1 MSSSDVKDS
10 EVGLFPELPTA
21 PSGERTTG
29 ILPSQSIRELI
40 AKGRIVGNRAITEEQ
55 IQPASLD
62 LRLGDIAHRVQ
73 ASFLPGPGGKVE
85 AKVKELRMARVDL
98 TSAAVFE
105 KGCVYIVPLLEELD
119 LPRDISGKANPKS
132 TTGRLDVFVRLIT
145 DDGVEF
151 ERVPPGYKGRLYAE
165 IVSRTFTVAVRAGMR
180 LNQLRFVRGNPVSS
194 DSRIRRLDEEENLT
208 YMDEESPVKAS
219 VDRGLRITVNLEGTS
234 ADEVIAY
241 KARKHAPAIELDRMN
256 YYAPEEFWEA
266 RRHGS
271 NRLILEPGDFYI
283 LASKERVR
291 VPPEFAAEM
300 VPFDPS
306 VGEFRIHYAGFFDPG
321 FGYGSSDIKGT
332 RAVLEV
338 RAHEVP
344 FLIEHEQFVGRLTYM
359 PLLSK
364 PEKIYGLQI
373 GSSYQQQALTLSKQ
387 FRRQTQQTVSAA
399 NAVETL

>member
-1 MSSSDVKDS
+1 MSSSDLRNE
-10 EVGLFPELPTA
+10 EVGLFPEMPTA
-21 PSGERTTG
+21 ANEERTTG
-29 ILPSQSIRELI
+29 ILPSQAIRELI
-40 AKGRIVGNRAITEEQ
+40 GKGRIIGNRAITEEQ

-132 TTGRLDVFVRLIT
+132 TTGRLDVFIRLIT

-194 DSRIRRLDEEENLT
+194 DSRIRRLDEEEQLI
-208 YMDEESPVKAS
+208 YMDEVSPVKAS
-219 VDRGLRITVNLEGTS
+219 VDRGLRITVNLEGS
-234 ADEVIAY
+234 SPEEVIAY
-241 KARKHAPAIELDRMN
+241 KARKHAPAIELERIN

-266 RRHGS
+266 RRHSS
-271 NRLILEPGDFYI
+271 NQRLILEPGDFYI

-359 PLLSK
+359 PLLAK

-387 FRRQTQQTVSAA
+387 FRRQP
-399 NAVETL
+399 L

>member
-1 MSSSDVKDS
+1 MSSSDLRNG

-21 PSGERTTG
+21 GSEERTTG
-29 ILPSQSIRELI
+29 ILPSQAIQELI
-40 AKGRIVGNRAITEEQ
+40 AKGRIIGSRAITEEQ

-132 TTGRLDVFVRLIT
+132 TTGRLDVFIRLIT

-194 DSRIRRLDEEENLT
+194 DSRIRRLDEEQRLI

-219 VDRGLRITVNLEGTS
+219 VDRGLRITVNLEGS
-234 ADEVIAY
+234 SPDEVIAY
-241 KARKHAPAIELDRMN
+241 KARKHAPAIELDRIN
-256 YYAPEEFWEA
+256 YYPPEEFWEA
-266 RRHGS
+266 RRQGA
-271 NRLILEPGDFYI
+271 NQRVILEPGDFYI

-321 FGYGSSDIKGT
+321 FGYGASDIKGT

-387 FRRQTQQTVSAA
+387 FRRQAP
-399 NAVETL
+399 

>member
-1 MSSSDVKDS
+1 MSSSDLRNG
-10 EVGLFPELPTA
+10 EVGLFPEMATA
-21 PSGERTTG
+21 GNDERTTG
-29 ILPSQSIRELI
+29 ILPSQAIRELI

-85 AKVKELRMARVDL
+85 AKVKDLRMARVDL

-132 TTGRLDVFVRLIT
+132 TTGRLDVFIRLIT

-194 DSRIRRLDEEENLT
+194 DNRIRRLDEEQQLI
-208 YMDEESPVKAS
+208 YMDEVSPVKAS
-219 VDRGLRITVNLEGTS
+219 VDRGLRITVNLEGAS
-234 ADEVIAY
+234 PDEVIAY
-241 KARKHAPAIELDRMN
+241 KARKHAPAIELERIN

-266 RRHGS
+266 RRHS
-271 NRLILEPGDFYI
+271 ANPRLILEPGDFYI

-387 FRRQTQQTVSAA
+387 FRRQTP
-399 NAVETL
+399 

>member
-1 MSSSDVKDS
+1 MSSSDLRNG
-10 EVGLFPELPTA
+10 EVGLFPEMPTA
-21 PSGERTTG
+21 GNEERTTG
-29 ILPSQSIRELI
+29 ILPSQAIRELI
-40 AKGRIVGNRAITEEQ
+40 AKGRIIGNRAITEEQ

-132 TTGRLDVFVRLIT
+132 TTGRLDVFIRLIT

-194 DSRIRRLDEEENLT
+194 DNRIRRLDEEEQLI
-208 YMDEESPVKAS
+208 YMDEVSPVKAS
-219 VDRGLRITVNLEGTS
+219 VDRGLRITVNLEGS
-234 ADEVIAY
+234 SPEEVIAY
-241 KARKHAPAIELDRMN
+241 KARKHAPAIELERIN

-266 RRHGS
+266 RRHGA
-271 NRLILEPGDFYI
+271 NQRLILEPGDFYI

-387 FRRQTQQTVSAA
+387 FRRQAP
-399 NAVETL
+399 

>member
-1 MSSSDVKDS
+1 MSSSDLKNG
-10 EVGLFPELPTA
+10 EVGLFPEMPTA
-21 PSGERTTG
+21 GSEERTTG
-29 ILPSQSIRELI
+29 ILPSQAIRELI
-40 AKGRIVGNRAITEEQ
+40 AKGRIIGNRAITEEQ

-85 AKVKELRMARVDL
+85 TKVKDLRMARVDL

-132 TTGRLDVFVRLIT
+132 TTGRLDVFIRLIT

-180 LNQLRFVRGNPVSS
+180 LNQLRFVRGNPTFTDNLISN
-194 DSRIRRLDEEENLT
+194 LDEQETLI
-208 YMDEESPVKAS
+208 YMDEENSAKAR
-219 VDRGLRITVNLEGTS
+219 VDRGLKITVNLEASEPG
-234 ADEVIAY
+234 EMVAY
-241 KARKHAPAIELDRMN
+241 KARGHDPAIELDRID
-256 YYAPEEFWEA
+256 YYSPEEFWEVRQQNA
-266 RRHGS
+266 
-271 NRLILEPGDFYI
+271 NKDLILEPGDFYI
-283 LASKERVR
+283 LASRERVR
-291 VPPEFAAEM
+291 VPPDFAAEM

-321 FGYGSSDIKGT
+321 FGYGTSDIKGT
-332 RAVLEV
+332 PAVLEV

-344 FLIEHEQFVGRLTYM
+344 FLMEHGQFVRRLTYM
-359 PLLSK
+359 PLLSR
-364 PEKIYGLQI
+364 PDKIYGLQI
-373 GSSYQQQALTLSKQ
+373 RSVYQRAALAV
-387 FRRQTQQTVSAA
+387 RQT
-399 NAVETL
+399 

>member
-1 MSSSDVKDS
+1 MSSSEVKDS
-10 EVGLFPELPTA
+10 EVGLFGELPSA
-21 PSGERTTG
+21 ASGERTTG

-73 ASFLPGPGGKVE
+73 ASFLPGPSGKVE
-85 AKVKELRMARVDL
+85 ARVKELRMARVDL

-219 VDRGLRITVNLEGTS
+219 VDRGLRITVNLEGAS

-241 KARKHAPAIELDRMN
+241 KARKHAPAIELDRIN

-387 FRRQTQQTVSAA
+387 FRRQT
-399 NAVETL
+399 L

>member
-1 MSSSDVKDS
+1 MSSSELKES
-10 EVGLFPELPTA
+10 EVGVLA
-21 PSGERTTG
+21 PPTTG
-29 ILPSQSIRELI
+29 GEERSTGLLPSQAIRDLI
-40 AKGRIVGNRAITEEQ
+40 AKGRVVGDRAITEEQ

-73 ASFLPGPGGKVE
+73 ASFLPGPGCKVE
-85 AKVKELRMARVDL
+85 TKVKELRMARVDL

-132 TTGRLDVFVRLIT
+132 TTGRLDVFIRLIT
-145 DDGVEF
+145 DEGVEF
-151 ERVPPGYKGRLYAE
+151 ERVPAGYKGRLYAE

-194 DSRIRRLDEEENLT
+194 DNRIRRLDEELQLT
-208 YMDEESPVKAS
+208 YMDAENPGKARI
-219 VDRGLRITVNLEGTS
+219 DRGLGITVNLEGAS
-234 ADEVIAY
+234 PDEVIAY
-241 KARKHAPAIELDRMN
+241 KARKHAPAIELDRIN
-256 YYAPEEFWEA
+256 YYSPEEFWEV
-266 RRHGS
+266 RRASAGP
-271 NRLILEPGDFYI
+271 RLILEPGDFYI

-359 PLLSK
+359 PLLAK

-373 GSSYQQQALTLSKQ
+373 GSSYQLQALTLSKQ
-387 FRRQTQQTVSAA
+387 FKRG
-399 NAVETL
+399 

>member
-1 MSSSDVKDS
+1 MSSSDVRDS
-10 EVGLFPELPTA
+10 EVGLFPEVPTA
-21 PSGERTTG
+21 SADERTTG
-29 ILPSQSIRELI
+29 ILPSQAIRELI

-85 AKVKELRMARVDL
+85 TKVKELRMARVDL

-132 TTGRLDVFVRLIT
+132 TTGRLDVFIRLIT
-145 DDGVEF
+145 DDGAEF

-194 DSRIRRLDEEENLT
+194 DNRIRRLDEEQQLI

-219 VDRGLRITVNLEGTS
+219 VDRGLRITVNLEGAS

-241 KARKHAPAIELDRMN
+241 RARKHAPAIELDRIN
-256 YYAPEEFWEA
+256 YYSPEEFWEV
-266 RRHGS
+266 RRHGD
-271 NRLILEPGDFYI
+271 NQRLILEPGDFYI

-321 FGYGSSDIKGT
+321 FGFGSSDIKGT

-387 FRRQTQQTVSAA
+387 FRR
-399 NAVETL
+399 

>member
-1 MSSSDVKDS
+1 MSSSEVKDS
-10 EVGLFPELPTA
+10 EVGLFGELPSA
-21 PSGERTTG
+21 ASGERTTG

-40 AKGRIVGNRAITEEQ
+40 AKGRIVGNRAIIEEQ

-85 AKVKELRMARVDL
+85 ARVKELRMARVDL

-219 VDRGLRITVNLEGTS
+219 VDRGLRITVNLEGAS

-241 KARKHAPAIELDRMN
+241 KARKHAPAIELDRIN
-256 YYAPEEFWEA
+256 YYPPEEFWEA
-266 RRHGS
+266 RKHGS

-359 PLLSK
+359 PLLAK

-387 FRRQTQQTVSAA
+387 FRRQT
-399 NAVETL
+399 L

>member
-1 MSSSDVKDS
+1 MSSSEVKDS
-10 EVGLFPELPTA
+10 EVGLFGELPSA
-21 PSGERTTG
+21 ASGERTTG

-73 ASFLPGPGGKVE
+73 ASFLPGPSGKVE
-85 AKVKELRMARVDL
+85 ARVKELRMARVDL

-219 VDRGLRITVNLEGTS
+219 VDRGLRITVNLEGAS

-241 KARKHAPAIELDRMN
+241 KARKHAPAIELDRIN

-266 RRHGS
+266 RKHGS
-271 NRLILEPGDFYI
+271 NRLILEPGDFNI

-387 FRRQTQQTVSAA
+387 FRRQT
-399 NAVETL
+399 L